1 MFQTDPFERKVIF
14 FMLFNEVTSPCGF
27 LKLALAE
34 SNGIEVSKQE
44 LGVTWNSLIQKWT
57 DLAAAV
63 TKLREYKLNDHDHS
77 QKALDYLNCM
87 DSYLEDPTFQ
97 FILEQLGLLLTH
109 ENGRRYQKHVLVFAA
124 ELFSV
129 SPAAFRLLKRSGTV
143 IMPNEGMSLLS
154 KALREENLKNLFA
167 KLNPNQR

>member
-1 MFQTDPFERKVIF
+1 MFQTDPFGRKVIF
-14 FMLFNEVTSPCGF
+14 LMLFNEVTSPCGF

-44 LGVTWNSLIQKWT
+44 LGVVRNSLIQKWT

-87 DSYLEDPTFQ
+87 DSYLEDPTFHFQ
-97 FILEQLGLLLTH
+97 
-109 ENGRRYQKHVLVFAA
+109 RYHVLVFAA